1 MDSSRGPTQPVAVT
15 GRVRSGPALRRYPS
29 VVTWGLAEAWEEN
42 AGEWIAWARK
52 PDHDGF
58 WQGTWP
64 ELRAVLPDPDGV
76 TVEVGCGEGRV
87 SRQLMADGHRVV
99 AVERSPTLAAAAHS
113 GPTPINVVQ
122 GDAAA
127 LPLPLPSASV
137 GLVVACMVFQDVD
150 DLDGAAA
157 EVGRVLRPGGH
168 LCFAIVHP
176 FSSAQD
182 PLTFHT
188 GQPAPI
194 TTPYLV
200 ERRYEDHAERD
211 GVTMTFV
218 SAHRPLSA
226 HVSALG
232 GVGLAITAVR
242 EFGSREIPWLL
253 VGRAVKLPGTQSR
266 R

>member
-1 MDSSRGPTQPVAVT
+1 
-15 GRVRSGPALRRYPS
+15 
-29 VVTWGLAEAWEEN
+29 VTWGLAEAWEAN

-64 ELRAVLPDPDGV
+64 ELRAILPGPDGV

-87 SRQLMADGHRVV
+87 SRQLTADGHRVV
-99 AVERSPTLAAAAHS
+99 AVEQSPTLAAAARS
-113 GPTPINVVQ
+113 GPAPIDVIRS
-122 GDAAA
+122 DATA
-127 LPLPLPSASV
+127 LPLPTASV

-157 EVGRVLRPGGH
+157 EVGRVLRPNGN

-182 PLTFHT
+182 PVTLRT
-188 GQPAPI
+188 GRPTPI

-200 ERRYEDHAERD
+200 ERRYEDRAERD

-226 HVSALG
+226 YVAALG
-232 GVGLAITAVR
+232 GAGLATTAIR

-253 VGRAVKLPGTQSR
+253 VGRAIKMPDGPSS
-266 R
+266 